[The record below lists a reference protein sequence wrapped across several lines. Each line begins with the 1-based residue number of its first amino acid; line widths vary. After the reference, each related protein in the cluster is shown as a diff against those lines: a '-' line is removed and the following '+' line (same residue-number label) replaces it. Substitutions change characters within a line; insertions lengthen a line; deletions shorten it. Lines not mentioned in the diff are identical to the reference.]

1 MSVFSSLQPG
11 LSHKKRRRGRNANF
25 LSFHH
30 QSELISPPLV
40 LTKSPS
46 SSSEE
51 RRVIPYSCMRSFGR
65 ARGGGSSLLKRERA
79 SLTVPPSLAPG
90 SPPSLASQPKER
102 RSAAPRGDNFY
113 KTKRG
118 KRPKGIRR
126 RIHRFPREVFFF
138 FFSEGFSQKYC
149 KVMILFPGKFL
160 SNSKLLSP
168 ASGTRGTACIYMYTE
183 TTENVRGTK
192 RRYVY
197 QTSLR
202 LRIISRNTGR

>member
-113 KTKRG
+113 KTKRV

-138 FFSEGFSQKYC
+138 FFSEGFSQKSC
-149 KVMILFPGKFL
+149 KVMILFPGKL
-160 SNSKLLSP
+160 SNSKLLSF
-168 ASGTRGTACIYMYTE
+168 ALGTLGTACIYTQ

-197 QTSLR
+197 KTSLR